1 LKDCLSEFFTLGIS
15 GCGLF
20 IGNYSIKNYILR
32 FFSSSKKMMSSLQSL
47 LELEFTVFMVSA
59 SGGKLSR
66 IDVLSPCGSE
76 EVVDEFFLYAWWF
89 NRTAEL

>member
-1 LKDCLSEFFTLGIS
+1 
-15 GCGLF
+15 
-20 IGNYSIKNYILR
+20 
-32 FFSSSKKMMSSLQSL
+32 MMSSLQSL

-76 EVVDEFFLYAWWF
+76 EVVDDFFLYAWWF